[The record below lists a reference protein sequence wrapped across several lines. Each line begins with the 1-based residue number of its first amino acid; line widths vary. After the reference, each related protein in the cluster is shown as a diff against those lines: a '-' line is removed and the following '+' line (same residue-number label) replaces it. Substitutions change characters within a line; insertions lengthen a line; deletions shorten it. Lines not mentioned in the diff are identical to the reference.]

1 MLCALAQ
8 ILAAAADVTARM
20 EAQQATS
27 DALHVHSTQLAEENA
42 LQAKRIEL
50 LGAAEQEF
58 IAAAK
63 AAAARMEVVQAD
75 NDVFHAHGTQL
86 AEENARQ
93 AERMELLETAVTK
106 CERNTLAAVHTALR
120 RAQIKATTLEEI
132 ARIVALL
139 GPIPDGVPILAP
151 SSAPVFGSHAY
162 SPFRALPTHPTP
174 RPTFS
179 ARDRKKLPSLQS
191 HVSPC
196 LQTPLQVLQ
205 GLQAVGRSQ
214 SLQSL
219 QIAGHAGL
227 GGPADGKRALERA
240 LEYCKRAREYVK
252 RRLLFNLL

>member
-1 MLCALAQ
+1 MLRALAQ
-8 ILAAAADVTARM
+8 ILAAAATARM
-20 EAQQATS
+20 ETQQAAN
-27 DALHVHSTQLAEENA
+27 DALHVHSTQLAEKNA

-58 IAAAK
+58 IAAAT
-63 AAAARMEVVQAD
+63 ADTARMEVVQAD
-75 NDVFHAHGTQL
+75 NDALHAHGTQL
-86 AEENARQ
+86 AEQNARQ

-139 GPIPDGVPILAP
+139 GPIPDAVPILAP
-151 SSAPVFGSHAY
+151 SSPPVFGSHTY
-162 SPFRALPTHPTP
+162 SPLRALPTQPTL

-205 GLQAVGRSQ
+205 AVGRPTVCRPSGARNPCIPCR
-214 SLQSL
+214 LQYL
-219 QIAGHAGL
+219 QAPQMAN
-227 GGPADGKRALERA
+227 ER
-240 LEYCKRAREYVK
+240 
-252 RRLLFNLL
+252 

>member
-20 EAQQATS
+20 EAQQAAS

-42 LQAKRIEL
+42 LQVKRIEL

-93 AERMELLETAVTK
+93 AERIELLESAVT
-106 CERNTLAAVHTALR
+106 A
-120 RAQIKATTLEEI
+120 LEEQV
-132 ARIVALL
+132 RIVALL

-151 SSAPVFGSHAY
+151 SSVPVFGSQAY
-162 SPFRALPTHPTP
+162 SPLRALPTQPTP

-191 HVSPC
+191 HVSPS

-227 GGPADGKRALERA
+227 GGPADGK
-240 LEYCKRAREYVK
+240 
-252 RRLLFNLL
+252 

>member
-20 EAQQATS
+20 EVQQAAS
-27 DALHVHSTQLAEENA
+27 DALHVHSTQLAEKNA
-42 LQAKRIEL
+42 RQAKRIEL

-75 NDVFHAHGTQL
+75 NDALHAHGTQL

-93 AERMELLETAVTK
+93 AEM
-106 CERNTLAAVHTALR
+106 
-120 RAQIKATTLEEI
+120 
-132 ARIVALL
+132 RIVALL
-139 GPIPDGVPILAP
+139 GPIPDGLPILAP